1 MTGERLTTPPHW
13 SELLKTALEL
23 PGQAGNTYNRFR
35 RFSLGNQ
42 ALLMMQGLMEPVNTY
57 KGWLSLNR
65 QVKKGSKAKMIYVPM
80 FRKEKSEK
88 GEEEKRLS
96 GFRLV
101 PSMFGVSE
109 TEGEDLP
116 EYEPPHWSKER
127 ALQKLG
133 ITEIPFTSLDG
144 NVQGFS
150 VGKSIAL
157 NPVAVYP
164 FKTLI
169 HEIAHVQHGHTSGEG
184 LEEYR
189 VHRGL
194 YEFQAESTAYLV
206 LNELGAEDQFDP
218 AESRDY
224 IYSWLQG
231 LAPPDEKATRRV
243 FTVAEQIIKAGLEEP
258 EGDEPDAERNLD
270 TSGQLQAA

>member
-23 PGQAGNTYNRFR
+23 PGQAGSTYNRFR

-57 KGWLSLNR
+57 KGWLALDR
-65 QVKKGSKAKMIYVPM
+65 QVKRGSKAKAIYVPM
-80 FRKEKSEK
+80 FRKEKNEQ
-88 GEEEKRLS
+88 GDEERRLS
-96 GFRLV
+96 GFKLV
-101 PSMFGVSE
+101 PSIFGVSE

-116 EYEPPHWSKER
+116 PYEPPHWSKER
-127 ALQKLG
+127 AMAKLS
-133 ITEIPFTSLDG
+133 IIQVAYESLEG
-144 NVQGFS
+144 NSQGY
-150 VGKSIAL
+150 SIARQFAI

-164 FKTLI
+164 FKTTL
-169 HEIAHVQHGHTSGEG
+169 HEFSHIVAGHTVPDQMD
-184 LEEYR
+184 EYR
-189 VHRGL
+189 THRGL
-194 YEFQAESTAYLV
+194 REFEAEGAAYL
-206 LNELGAEDQFDP
+206 LMNELGATEQFDA

-224 IYSWLQG
+224 IATWLQG
-231 LAPPDEKATRRV
+231 EEPPESSVKKV
-243 FTVAEQIIKAGLEEP
+243 FSTADKIYRAGLEEP

>member
-1 MTGERLTTPPHW
+1 MTTQRLTTPPHW
-13 SELLKTALEL
+13 SDLLKTALEL

-42 ALLMMQGLMEPVNTY
+42 ALLMMQGVMEPVHTY

-65 QVKKGSKAKMIYVPM
+65 QVKRGSKAKVIYVPM
-80 FRKEKSEK
+80 FRKEKTEK
-88 GEEEKRLS
+88 GDEEKRLS
-96 GFRLV
+96 GFKLV

-116 EYEPPHWSKER
+116 PYEPPHWSKER
-127 ALQKLG
+127 AMQKLG
-133 ITEIPFTSLDG
+133 ITEVPFTALDG
-144 NVQGFS
+144 NCQGFS
-150 VGKSIAL
+150 IGKSIAI

-169 HEIAHVQHGHTSGEG
+169 HECGHVEHGHTSEEG

-189 VHRGL
+189 VHRGIM
-194 YEFQAESTAYLV
+194 ECQAEATAYLV
-206 LNELGAEDQFDP
+206 LNELGAVGQFDP
-218 AESRDY
+218 AESRAY
-224 IYSWLQG
+224 IAGWLRG
-231 LAPPDEKATRRV
+231 EEPPEQAIKRV
-243 FTVAEQIIKAGLEEP
+243 FSVADRIIKAGLKEP
-258 EGDEPDAERNLD
+258 EGDEPDVERNPD